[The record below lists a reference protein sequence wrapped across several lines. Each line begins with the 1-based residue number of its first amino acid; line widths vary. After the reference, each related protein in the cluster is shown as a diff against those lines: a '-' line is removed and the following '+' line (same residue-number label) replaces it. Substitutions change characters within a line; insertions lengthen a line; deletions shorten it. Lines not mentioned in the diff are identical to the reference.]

1 MQNLTMVAM
10 KPNKRTTQKEIAR
23 LAKIGP
29 DFLSHIIHGRRPCP
43 PSVAVRLEEVTGI
56 SRVTWVWGTF
66 KEIRTA
72 IEGYIYQD
80 RADYG
85 HRYQAGGNRKDSE

>member
-1 MQNLTMVAM
+1 MVAM
-10 KPNKRTTQKEIAR
+10 RPNKRTAQKEIAR

-56 SRVTWVWGTF
+56 RRVTWV
-66 KEIRTA
+66 
-72 IEGYIYQD
+72 
-80 RADYG
+80 
-85 HRYQAGGNRKDSE
+85 